1 MFGRRPEGGGRRPD
15 AKGRAGVYA
24 LCALYLGYLL
34 YQLLSP
40 LLTGA
45 GELPPRTALLLGI
58 PVLGGGMAAL
68 LVLAWRVYRAPAP
81 RDGEEPPEIPGQE
94 DEDPYS
100 NHQKR

>member
-1 MFGRRPEGGGRRPD
+1 MFGRRPEGDGRRPAPD

-45 GELPPRTALLLGI
+45 GELPPRTALLLGV
-58 PVLGGGMAAL
+58 PVLGGGMAVL
-68 LVLAWRVYRAPAP
+68 LILAWRIYRAPAP
-81 RDGEEPPEIPGQE
+81 RDGEEPPEREPPE
-94 DEDPYS
+94 EEP
-100 NHQKR
+100 